1 VFLKGEEEAHSMKRK
16 ALAALCLAVLLGMGT
31 VGTAFA
37 VILVRLQSETF
48 SESSTFINTTTD
60 GTGTV
65 LRWTTSAPST
75 AMASVP
81 YAPTA
86 SVEEL
91 KLYIRGA
98 SGGEDLAVF
107 MDGTAAA
114 NKIGVVSDVTN
125 SYALRTLAVNIP
137 AGQHTFYFAPN
148 SNLSSTQRILLDYV
162 EFHDTDGTTTPA
174 QCADGQ
180 DNDRDGSV
188 DHPNDPG
195 CSSPTDNDET
205 NPPPPPQPSPSD
217 ARPGW
222 GTGTAAEC
230 DVVVPAGTSN
240 TALTNAVNSVPAN
253 LGGNH
258 YVICMRGGNHG
269 NYISIK
275 PRTNTGDS
283 ASARLILK
291 SYPGEQASLRGE
303 VQPSTSYN
311 FFTLRDFQID
321 GRFKRCANGS
331 IPNPDCGGD
340 TTNQGNPNMRPSL
353 RVSGNAM
360 EVINMDVAGGNDL
373 PNGVGNNL
381 NTRSTCI
388 AYSQSPT
395 NSLIEHSWIHNCGIP
410 AAVSAGD
417 ADAQCIY
424 TLNAGNGGIIRDNL
438 IWDCA
443 EAGILAFGSPGAKN
457 MIIEDNILWR
467 SGPNMGIGGASSGN
481 TVRDSLFLDPTN
493 GNNLRGTAP
502 STVTNNCLDSPI
514 NNSAVTTSGNVI
526 VSPSQASVSGDP
538 RNGNLTITAPSTCL
552 AKYGGTWPIG
562 T

>member
-86 SVEEL
+86 SVEQL

-107 MDGTAAA
+107 MDGTAAG
-114 NKIGVVSDVTN
+114 NRLGVVPDVST

-162 EFHDTDGTTTPA
+162 EFHDTGGTTTPA
-174 QCADGQ
+174 QCADAA
-180 DNDRDGSV
+180 DNDGDGLI
-188 DHPNDPG
+188 DLNDSG

-230 DVVVPAGTSN
+230 DVVVPHGTSN

-424 TLNAGNGGIIRDNL
+424 AFNAGNGGIIRDNL

-443 EAGILAFGSPGAKN
+443 EAGILAYGSPGAKN

-538 RNGNLTITAPSTCL
+538 RTGNLNITAPPTCRD
-552 AKYGGTWPIG
+552 KYTGTWLTG

>member
-1 VFLKGEEEAHSMKRK
+1 VHGHH
-16 ALAALCLAVLLGMGT
+16 ALVCGGSGNSLRRYACQVGGRNLQRVEHLYQHHDRRHRHGAEVVHLSTEYSYGVRNLRPDRLGGGAQALHPW
-31 VGTAFA
+31 
-37 VILVRLQSETF
+37 RL
-48 SESSTFINTTTD
+48 
-60 GTGTV
+60 
-65 LRWTTSAPST
+65 W
-75 AMASVP
+75 
-81 YAPTA
+81 
-86 SVEEL
+86 
-91 KLYIRGA
+91 
-98 SGGEDLAVF
+98 GEDLAVF
-107 MDGTAAA
+107 MDVPDAGHR
-114 NKIGVVSDVTN
+114 IGVVPDVTT
-125 SYALRTLAVNIP
+125 SYVLRSLAVNIP
-137 AGQHTFYFAPN
+137 AGRHTFYFAPY

-162 EFHDTDGTTTPA
+162 EFHDTGDTTTSA
-174 QCADGQ
+174 QCGDGV
-180 DNDRDGSV
+180 DNDRDGSI
-188 DHPNDPG
+188 DYPNDPG
-195 CSSPTDNDET
+195 CSSLTDNDET
-205 NPPPPPQPSPSD
+205 NSTTPPPPPSG
-217 ARPGW
+217 ARPGV

-240 TALTNAVNSVPAN
+240 TALTNALNNVPDN

-258 YVICMRGGNHG
+258 YVICMRGGSHG
-269 NYISIK
+269 DYISIK
-275 PRTNTGDS
+275 PRITGDT

-291 SYPGEQASLRGE
+291 SYPGEQASLHGE
-303 VQPSTSYN
+303 VQPSSSYN

-360 EVINMDVAGGNDL
+360 EIINMDLAGGNDL
-373 PNGVGNNL
+373 PNGGGNNL
-381 NTRSTCI
+381 NTRSTCV
-388 AYSQSPT
+388 AYSGNPT

-417 ADAQCIY
+417 ADAHCIY
-424 TLNAGNGGIIRDNL
+424 TTNAGNGGIIRDNL

-443 EAGILAFGSPGAKN
+443 ESGIHGYGSSVGAKN
-457 MIIEDNILWR
+457 MLFEDNILWR
-467 SGPNMGIGGASSGN
+467 GGPNMSIGGASSGN

-493 GNNLRGTAP
+493 GKNLKGNAP

-514 NNSAVTTSGNVI
+514 DNSAVTTSGNVI

-538 RNGNLTITAPSTCL
+538 RNRNLTITAPSTCL